1 MTDIGKLK
9 IEVSVPNFFFLP
21 TKKMEVESR
30 PETGRTYFILDNKI
44 VAVGRRD
51 AA

>member
-9 IEVSVPNFFFLP
+9 IELFVPNFFFLP
-21 TKKMEVESR
+21 MKRVEVEAQ
-30 PETGRTYFILDNKI
+30 PETGRTYFILDGRI